1 MPPASGP
8 ILVAVDF
15 SPDSEAAF
23 EWALNA
29 AIAFGA
35 PLVVLHVV
43 HDPAEEPGTYAAAV
57 KHSPELEDVAVSM
70 MSEYLERMRENL
82 PQLAGL
88 SGFDSR
94 VVVGLP
100 VGRILEVAEKEGAR
114 MIVMGG
120 RGRSGL
126 ADVLLGS
133 KVERVAR
140 LSKIPVTI
148 VRADA
153 SERLAGERD

>member
-1 MPPASGP
+1 MPSASAP

-23 EWALNA
+23 EWALHA
-29 AIAFGA
+29 AVAFGA
-35 PLVVLHVV
+35 PLLAVHVV
-43 HDPAEEPGTYAAAV
+43 HDPAAAPGYYAGAADQV
-57 KHSPELEDVAVSM
+57 AELEDIAAKM
-70 MSEYLERMRENL
+70 MSEYIDRMRERFSEMET
-82 PQLAGL
+82 L
-88 SGFDSR
+88 SGFTPR

-114 MIVMGG
+114 LIVMGG

-126 ADVLLGS
+126 VDVLLGS

-140 LSKIPVTI
+140 LARIPVTI
-148 VRADA
+148 VRAA
-153 SERLAGERD
+153 ESEPPPDPAG

>member
-1 MPPASGP
+1 MPSTSAP

-23 EWALNA
+23 GWALQA
-29 AIAFGA
+29 ARLFGA
-35 PLVVLHVV
+35 PLVVVHVV
-43 HDPAEEPGTYAAAV
+43 HDPAAAPGYYAAAV
-57 KHSPELEDVAVSM
+57 DHVAEIEDVATDM
-70 MSEYLERMRENL
+70 MSKFVERMREEHSGID
-82 PQLAGL
+82 GL
-88 SGFDSR
+88 SGFTSR

-100 VGRILEVAEKEGAR
+100 VGRILEVAGQEGAQ

-140 LSKIPVTI
+140 LARIPVTI
-148 VRADA
+148 VRVGRPEQTADRA
-153 SERLAGERD
+153 R